1 MEAMKILLLNHSL
14 PVRFRLTRQLW
25 AMPGVSQVIA
35 TAEGLHALRLLKH
48 MQPAM
53 LLLDLDLPSSDP
65 IQLIP
70 QFKQEI
76 RDLKVMALTSKAT
89 DYKRQRYLRAGVDGF
104 FDQSTDYELLL
115 TQLRQLSDS
124 NPLQVAS

>member
-14 PVRFRLTRQLW
+14 PVRFRLTRRLW

-53 LLLDLDLPSSDP
+53 LLLDLDLPNSDP

-76 RDLKVMALTSKAT
+76 RDLKVMALTNNAT
-89 DYKRQRYLRAGVDGF
+89 DHKRQRSLRAGVDGF

-115 TQLRQLSDS
+115 TQLKQLSDS
-124 NPLQVAS
+124 NPVQMAS

>member
-1 MEAMKILLLNHSL
+1 MEAMKILLLDHSL

-53 LLLDLDLPSSDP
+53 LLLDLDLPNSDP

-89 DYKRQRYLRAGVDGF
+89 DYKRQRYLRAGADWF
-104 FDQSTDYELLL
+104 FDKSTDFEPLL

-124 NPLQVAS
+124 NQLRIAS